1 MLAIREL
8 RKVAWHRAHV
18 RHPYVGYLTLT
29 DDLVRLAGREEATG
43 IDVALSIPLA
53 AIERVRVAADA
64 CLDAE
69 RSIVLELADGE
80 PVHVLPLD
88 GSRAE
93 VERLA
98 RRLAAGY
105 SPSRSLASA

>member
-8 RKVAWHRAHV
+8 RKVAWHRVHV
-18 RHPYVGYLTLT
+18 RRPYVGYLTLT
-29 DDLVRLAGREEATG
+29 DDIVRLAGREEETG
-43 IDVALSIPLA
+43 IDVALSIPLT
-53 AIERVRVAADA
+53 AIDRVRVAADA

-69 RSIVLELADGE
+69 RSIVLDLADGE
-80 PVHVLPLD
+80 PIRVVPLD
-88 GSRAE
+88 GTRAE

-105 SPSRSLASA
+105 SSSRSLASA